1 MQKLVLNEEQ
11 QMLRD
16 AANGLFQEQGP
27 VSLLR
32 KLRDSGS
39 EPGYDP
45 DFWKQA
51 VELGLAGTLVPEA
64 QGGSAFGHV
73 GMGQVMEENGRTLT
87 PSPLFATAIVGA
99 TALMLAGSEQQ
110 QSLLADIGSG
120 QRLMALAIDEQ
131 GRHQPQRVA
140 ATAEAHGDGF
150 ILNGSKT
157 FVVDGHIADTLIVS
171 ARTAGNTDQRD
182 GISLFLVDAGAE
194 GVTVNRTTMVDTHN
208 AARVTLENVPVAG
221 SALLGE
227 AGKGMDVLE
236 PLLDIAN
243 AHIAAELLGVA
254 SEAFKRT
261 LSYMQER
268 KQFGAL
274 IGSFQALQH
283 RAAALWSELE
293 LLKSCV
299 LKALMALDAQDPRAS
314 ELVSVAKAKACKVAE
329 LATNE
334 GIQLHGGMGMTDEY
348 DIGLFLKR
356 ARPLQLLFGD
366 QRYHA
371 DRFARLRG
379 F

>member
-11 QMLRD
+11 QMLKD
-16 AANGLFQEQGP
+16 AAHGLFQEQGP
-27 VSLLR
+27 VSMLR
-32 KLRDSGS
+32 KLRDTNDQQ
-39 EPGYDP
+39 GYDQG
-45 DFWKQA
+45 FWKQA
-51 VELGLAGTLVPEA
+51 VDLGLAGTLIPESH
-64 QGGSAFGHV
+64 GGSSFGHV

-99 TALMLAGSEQQ
+99 SALMLAGSQDQKE
-110 QSLLADIGSG
+110 LLKDVASG
-120 QRLMALAIDEQ
+120 ERLMALAIDEQ
-131 GRHQPQRVA
+131 GRHQPNRVA
-140 ATAEAHGDGF
+140 SRAEANGDGYL
-150 ILNGSKT
+150 INAEKT
-157 FVVDGHIADTLIVS
+157 FVVDGHIAHTLIVS
-171 ARTAGNTDQRD
+171 ARTSGQSGDRN
-182 GISLFLVDAGAE
+182 GISLFLVDADAE
-194 GVTVNRTTMVDTHN
+194 GVSITRSKMVDTHN
-208 AARVTLENVPVAG
+208 AARVKLENVPVAG

-227 AGKGMDVLE
+227 PGKGMDVLE

-243 AHIAAELLGVA
+243 AHIAAELLGVS

-261 LSYMQER
+261 LTYLQER
-268 KQFGAL
+268 KQFGVV

-283 RAAALWSELE
+283 RAALLWGELE

-299 LKALMALDAQDPRAS
+299 LKALMALDAEDPRAS
-314 ELVSVAKAKACKVAE
+314 ELISVAKAKAGKVAE

-334 GIQLHGGMGMTDEY
+334 GVQLHGGMGMTDEY

>member
-11 QMLRD
+11 HMLKD
-16 AANGLFQEQGP
+16 AAHGLFQEQGP
-27 VSLLR
+27 VSMLR
-32 KLRDSGS
+32 RLRDGND
-39 EPGYDP
+39 ERGYDEG
-45 DFWKQA
+45 FWKQA
-51 VELGLAGTLVPEA
+51 VDLGLAGTLIPETH
-64 QGGSAFGHV
+64 GGSAFGHV

-99 TALMLAGSEQQ
+99 TALMLGGSKEHKG
-110 QSLLADIGSG
+110 LLPGLVSG
-120 QRLMALAIDEQ
+120 EHLMALAIDEQ
-131 GRHQPQRVA
+131 GRHQPQRVNTA
-140 ATAEAHGDGF
+140 AEADGDGYR
-150 ILNGSKT
+150 LNGEKT

-171 ARTAGNTDQRD
+171 ARTSGH
-182 GISLFLVDAGAE
+182 SLVDADAE
-194 GVTVNRTTMVDTHN
+194 GVSITRTVMVDTHN
-208 AARVTLENVPVAG
+208 AARVTLKDARVAG
-221 SALLGE
+221 VSLLGE
-227 AGKGMDVLE
+227 AGRGMDVLE

-261 LSYMQER
+261 LTYLQER
-268 KQFGAL
+268 KQFGVV

-283 RAAALWSELE
+283 RAALMWSELE

-299 LKALMALDAQDPRAS
+299 LKALMALDAQDPRAP
-314 ELVSVAKAKACKVAE
+314 ELVSVAKAKASKVAE

-334 GIQLHGGMGMTDEY
+334 GVQLHGGMGMTDEY

-366 QRYHA
+366 QRYHT

>member
-11 QMLRD
+11 QMLKD
-16 AANGLFQEQGP
+16 AAHGLFQEQGA
-27 VSLLR
+27 VSMLR
-32 KLRDSGS
+32 RLRDSND
-39 EPGYDP
+39 ERGYD
-45 DFWKQA
+45 DGFWKQA
-51 VELGLAGTLVPEA
+51 VDLGLAGTLIPETH
-64 QGGSAFGHV
+64 GGSAFGHV

-99 TALMLAGSEQQ
+99 NALMLGGTKEHKG
-110 QSLLADIGSG
+110 LLPGLVSG
-120 QRLMALAIDEQ
+120 EHLMALAIDEQ
-131 GRHQPQRVA
+131 GRHQPQRVTTSA
-140 ATAEAHGDGF
+140 QADGDGYV
-150 ILNGSKT
+150 LNGEKT

-171 ARTAGNTDQRD
+171 ARTAGDSADRD
-182 GISLFLVDAGAE
+182 GISLFLVDADAE
-194 GVTVNRTTMVDTHN
+194 GVSITRTVMVDTHN
-208 AARVTLENVPVAG
+208 AARVTLNNVRVAG
-221 SALLGE
+221 VSLLGE
-227 AGKGMDVLE
+227 AGAGMDVLE

-261 LSYMQER
+261 LTYLQER
-268 KQFGAL
+268 KQFGVV

-283 RAAALWSELE
+283 RAALLWSELE

-299 LKALMALDAQDPRAS
+299 LKALMALDAGDPRAS
-314 ELVSVAKAKACKVAE
+314 ELVSVAKAKAGKVAE

-334 GIQLHGGMGMTDEY
+334 GVQLHGGMGMTDEY

>member
-11 QMLRD
+11 QMLKD
-16 AANGLFQEQGP
+16 AAHGLFQEQGP
-27 VSLLR
+27 VSMLR
-32 KLRDSGS
+32 KLRDSND
-39 EPGYDP
+39 ERGYDES
-45 DFWKQA
+45 FWKQT
-51 VELGLAGTLVPEA
+51 VDLGLAGTLIPETH
-64 QGGSAFGHV
+64 GGSAFGHV

-99 TALMLAGSEQQ
+99 TALMLAGNKEQTG
-110 QSLLADIGSG
+110 LLPGLVSG
-120 QRLMALAIDEQ
+120 EHLMALAIDEQ
-131 GRHQPQRVA
+131 GRHQPQRVN
-140 ATAEAHGDGF
+140 TRAEADGDGYR
-150 ILNGSKT
+150 LNGEKT

-171 ARTAGNTDQRD
+171 ARTVGNSGDRD
-182 GISLFLVDAGAE
+182 GISLFLVDADAE
-194 GVTVNRTTMVDTHN
+194 GVSITRTLMVDTHN
-208 AARVTLENVPVAG
+208 AARVTLKNARVAG
-221 SALLGE
+221 VSLLGE
-227 AGKGMDVLE
+227 AGRGMDVLE

-261 LSYMQER
+261 LTYLQER
-268 KQFGAL
+268 KQFGVV

-283 RAAALWSELE
+283 RAALLWSELE

-314 ELVSVAKAKACKVAE
+314 ELVSVAKAKASKVAE

-334 GIQLHGGMGMTDEY
+334 GVQLHGGMGMTDEY

-366 QRYHA
+366 QRYHT